1 MAEGKKPISKK
12 QQAHVAK
19 YNAAH
24 YDRVSLMLYAG
35 DRDLYAEHAK
45 SHGYAS
51 LNKFI
56 IEAMKNQRERD
67 IESK

>member
-1 MAEGKKPISKK
+1 MAEKKHISKK

-35 DRDLYAEHAK
+35 DKAKYAAHATEY
-45 SHGYAS
+45 GYSS

-56 IEAMKNQRERD
+56 IASMENQRKKD
-67 IESK
+67 IEGK

>member
-1 MAEGKKPISKK
+1 MSEKKKTVSKK

-35 DRDLYAEHAK
+35 DKVKYATHAK
-45 SHGYAS
+45 EHGYSS

-56 IEAMKNQRERD
+56 LAAMENQRNKD
-67 IESK
+67 ISK